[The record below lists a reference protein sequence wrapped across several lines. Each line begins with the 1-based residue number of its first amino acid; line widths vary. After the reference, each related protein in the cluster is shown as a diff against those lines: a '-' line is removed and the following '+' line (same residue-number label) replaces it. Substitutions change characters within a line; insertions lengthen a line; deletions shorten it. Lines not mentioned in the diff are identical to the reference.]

1 MQRVVNEEL
10 TDDTPIKQ
18 ELMELQMRLEMGEI
32 DDAEYRRARGDPH
45 DPSPRSARVARAI
58 RPPDAAAVRSASRVR
73 PTNLP
78 NQAMRLATPP
88 PRRSPAS
95 IVLRSGVTALYAYA
109 IVPASLDPTT
119 APSGIDDGPVVTV
132 RAGDIAALVTP
143 IDEAAYD
150 PELVAARSQD
160 LTWLG
165 ARAAAHDRVITWAVD
180 LETVIPLPLFS
191 LFRDSDGVRRML
203 ARRGAE
209 LGSDAARYRRRPR
222 VHRASVPSGRAA
234 PGRAGRAEPEVAE
247 LEARASNA
255 SPGQRYLLERKLDQ
269 TRREELERVGRE
281 TADEVFAA
289 LGGIARATARD
300 PVASQ
305 PAAAGHAV
313 LNAAFLVAVRDVE
326 AFRSTV
332 TQLVERRGPEGF
344 RFEFTGPWAP
354 YHFVR
359 TPGDGQATRR
369 PSTPRDS
376 PGSRCD
382 RDAARD
388 PSSTRPAWSPGLHLA
403 SRTVGERST
412 DLAAL
417 EASTA
422 DERRLVLSDLL
433 NRVLIAA
440 S

>member
-1 MQRVVNEEL
+1 M
-10 TDDTPIKQ
+10 
-18 ELMELQMRLEMGEI
+18 
-32 DDAEYRRARGDPH
+32 
-45 DPSPRSARVARAI
+45 
-58 RPPDAAAVRSASRVR
+58 
-73 PTNLP
+73 
-78 NQAMRLATPP
+78 
-88 PRRSPAS
+88 
-95 IVLRSGVTALYAYA
+95 TALYAYA

-119 APSGIDDGPVVTV
+119 APSGIDDGPVVTL

-143 IDEAAYD
+143 IDDAAYD

-165 ARAAAHDRVITWAVD
+165 ARAAAHDRVITWAAD

-191 LFRDSDGVRRML
+191 LFRDSDGVRQML

-209 LGSDAARYRRRPR
+209 LAQTLRDLGDAREYTVRVYRLDAQLRVALAAR
-222 VHRASVPSGRAA
+222 S
-234 PGRAGRAEPEVAE
+234 PEVAE
-247 LEARASNA
+247 LEARVSNA

-300 PVASQ
+300 PVTSQ

-313 LNAAFLVAVRDVE
+313 LNAAFLVAVRNVE

-359 TPGDGQATRR
+359 TPGDGPTAT
-369 PSTPRDS
+369 PSAPGIPPRE
-376 PGSRCD
+376 
-382 RDAARD
+382 
-388 PSSTRPAWSPGLHLA
+388 PAP
-403 SRTVGERST
+403 
-412 DLAAL
+412 
-417 EASTA
+417 
-422 DERRLVLSDLL
+422 
-433 NRVLIAA
+433 
-440 S
+440 